1 MVISPTNSR
10 LGHLAFTCST
20 MATVSEG
27 SRPCLPSQKEIED
40 ASIKVFYCYL
50 FIFFLWLH
58 LRHIEVPRPGV
69 NWSFSCQPMPQPR
82 QCQIL
87 NPLSKARDRTCTPWT
102 LCWVLNSLSHNGHSK
117 MFYEV
122 PFSSLPHD
130 GGGDSQTR
138 GPLGRTCPGDQKSN
152 FKLRSL

>member
-1 MVISPTNSR
+1 MF
-10 LGHLAFTCST
+10 AFTK
-20 MATVSEG
+20 
-27 SRPCLPSQKEIED
+27 RNRRY
-40 ASIKVFYCYL
+40 FYQGVLLL
-50 FIFFLWLH
+50 FIHFLFMVAPEAYSSSQA
-58 LRHIEVPRPGV
+58 RV
-69 NWSFSCQPMPQPR
+69 NWSFSCQPMPQPW